1 MTTLRVAY
9 VPEHFSTPLFF
20 AINHGL
26 FDGIKIELTPVIEG
40 TGRLI
45 ALLNSDSVDIAIGLT
60 EAFVADIA
68 KGRQEEKYKI
78 VDTYVKSPLCWA
90 ISTGIDR
97 KDIQSADDLK
107 GKKIGVS
114 RIGSGSYVMSFVLA
128 HQRNFPQPFYS
139 EFPILSNFKNLRDS
153 VNLKFKEGDDLSNS
167 DAFMW
172 EHFTSKKYYDN
183 KEIKRIGE
191 IYTPWPSWVIT
202 ATNKTLE
209 NPDVIKKFISGLNKG
224 IAHFEKNKEEA
235 VEFISEN
242 LDYSKEDAREWL
254 KTVKFNE
261 EVGVAP
267 IDWDNLIHKTSAL
280 LKLAG
285 VLQDDD
291 AATEKALKNG
301 VYSQ

>member
-261 EVGVAP
+261 EIGVAP